1 MKGLVGRVGPPG
13 DMGETGMKGIKGTT
27 VGKITCN
34 NYNTYIHVIGPQ
46 RN

>member
-34 NYNTYIHVIGPQ
+34 NYNNTYML
-46 RN
+46 